1 MPGRG
6 SAGGGGRAG
15 QRGGRAGQRGGRAGQ
30 RGGRAARRRGRAGH
44 QQQDDLLRVEGDVV
58 EGEEEEEEEEEAEG
72 GGGESG
78 EPSRAGVLWRSHPVK
93 GPQGEGY
100 MKHKKAF

>member
-6 SAGGGGRAG
+6 SAGG
-15 QRGGRAGQRGGRAGQ
+15 GGRAGQRGGRAGQ

-58 EGEEEEEEEEEAEG
+58 EGEEEEEEEEAEG